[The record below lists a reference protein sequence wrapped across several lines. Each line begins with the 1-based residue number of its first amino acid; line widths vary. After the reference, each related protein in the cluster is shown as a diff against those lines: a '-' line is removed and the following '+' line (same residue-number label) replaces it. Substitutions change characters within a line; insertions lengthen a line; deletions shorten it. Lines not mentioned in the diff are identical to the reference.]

1 MTLWEKIKNE
11 IVNPNSDLRSK
22 IPANITQAAAQFT
35 EKFVNTKMPPNSQKW
50 LNENAN
56 SYLTGVTIKRA
67 PVSRAIT
74 GFLNAV
80 AGGRLNKK
88 ASEMGYDSLF
98 HLSVVITFEDES
110 ERPQTAQLEKLE
122 RVSFSSRISE
132 APNTETFDFPKVG
145 YDKIGDI
152 VKKWQANMGDNF
164 YKYDSFKNNC
174 QSFILGF
181 LKAADLLSPAAEKFV
196 NQHADEL
203 LKAQPGYLG
212 NLANSIT
219 NLGAIVNQ
227 AMQGGKKGRKGKGI
241 VSDIYQGAKKQIMNQ
256 LDKDSFTRKRLL
268 PLAVDVATIAQPF
281 MDAYAPGS
289 GTTAKAIAKGINC
302 ASNVSGALGYG
313 KDVKMPKGE
322 FIKEHKNLISILKS
336 GSPKKRAREA
346 AKQQAELSEMR
357 GGVKIVTQ
365 VQFELEA
372 DKRWFR
378 ILQAQPIQRDDFFKQ
393 QFGNKSFPY
402 KKDDS
407 GGDYFIVFNKI
418 SQSWTVKTFPQLETD
433 IENSMKREGNNPYL
447 YRMIDA
453 IDINH
458 FYSSKPIT
466 ARNPGTSFSRRG
478 AHVRQTYGDFKAQRD
493 AAAAAAPVAG
503 MGNLCTTGLC
513 SEIMLTPEEENRR
526 ERILAGI
533 LNTILEEE
541 RSGNRSRPNLIDVEN
556 RYQKTIGMA
565 SNWRQIMK
573 HTKNPRIT
581 SRLNIIYAPRTTPAE
596 NERREA
602 RITVNPAHRAPIS
615 SDVQRMTN
623 LSSVA
628 GADYSGILQ
637 AMFGIGKPLRG
648 GNKRSW
654 VKHLISELKLYKAS
668 PEDYDTSSGKLFGIY
683 RVVLAKYPSL
693 DNFTKGVPSEAEEM
707 HDYLIK
713 WITRRKSS
721 GAAKDDPDYTEKID
735 TLITDLER
743 FYEMDNL
750 SVYGVIKPEK
760 AAAAHAAPQKADD
773 GAAFDRALSE
783 YETASAR
790 AEHMRRYGVD
800 LEAET
805 AAPAVTAAEKA
816 RLLKER
822 FAAIKKGKKGKK

>member
-88 ASEMGYDSLF
+88 AHEMGYDSLF

-110 ERPQTAQLEKLE
+110 ERPHTAQLEKLE

-132 APNTETFDFPKVG
+132 APNTETYDFPKVG

-174 QSFILGF
+174 QSFIMGF

-241 VSDIYQGAKKQIMNQ
+241 VSDIYQGAKKQIMSQ
-256 LDKDSFTRKRLL
+256 LDKDSFTRKKLL

-313 KDVKMPKGE
+313 KNVKIPKGE
-322 FIKEHKNLISILKS
+322 FIREHKNLISVLKS
-336 GSPKKRAREA
+336 DSPKKRAKEA
-346 AKQQAELSEMR
+346 AKQQAELSQMR

-378 ILQAQPIQRDDFFKQ
+378 ILAAQPAEREHLFKT
-393 QFGNKSFPY
+393 QFGNKPFPY
-402 KKDDS
+402 KKGDS
-407 GGDYFIVFNKI
+407 GGDYYIVFNKRTE
-418 SQSWTVKTFPQLETD
+418 SWTVKNFSQLD
-433 IENSMKREGNNPYL
+433 IDKENLLRRGENNPML
-447 YRMIDA
+447 VRMIDS
-453 IDINH
+453 IDINN
-458 FYSSKPIT
+458 FYNAKPIT
-466 ARNPGTSFSRRG
+466 ARNPSTSFSRRG
-478 AHVRQTYGDFKAQRD
+478 AHVRQTYGEYKAAKER
-493 AAAAAAPVAG
+493 AAAAPVAG
-503 MGNLCTTGLC
+503 MGNLCTSGLC
-513 SEIMLTPEEENRR
+513 DEMDLTYAEVNRR
-526 ERILAGI
+526 ERILKNIYNKI
-533 LNTILEEE
+533 LQEE
-541 RSGNRSRPNLIDVEN
+541 SAPPRSRPDLIEVKN
-556 RYQKTIGMA
+556 RYEITIGNA
-565 SNWRQIMK
+565 SNWRQIMFK
-573 HTKNPRIT
+573 TRNPRSTTPLHIV
-581 SRLNIIYAPRTTPAE
+581 YAPRTTL
-596 NERREA
+596 
-602 RITVNPAHRAPIS
+602 NP
-615 SDVQRMTN
+615 M
-623 LSSVA
+623 
-628 GADYSGILQ
+628 G
-637 AMFGIGKPLRG
+637 FGKRFRG
-648 GNKRSW
+648 GNKRNW
-654 VKHLISELKLYKAS
+654 VKHLIAELKLYKAS
-668 PEDYDTSSGKLFGIY
+668 PEDYDTSNGKLYGIY
-683 RVVLAKYPSL
+683 KVVDAKYPSL
-693 DNFTKGVPSEAEEM
+693 DNFTKGVPSESQEM
-707 HDYLIK
+707 HDYIIK
-713 WITRRKSS
+713 WITRRQSS
-721 GAAKDDPDYTEKID
+721 GAAKDNPDYTEKVD

-750 SVYGVIKPEK
+750 SVYGIIKPEK
-760 AAAAHAAPQKADD
+760 VKTTLEAPRAADD
-773 GAAFDRALSE
+773 GAAFDKALVE
-783 YETASAR
+783 YEAAAAR
-790 AEHMRRYGVD
+790 AKHMRQFGVD
-800 LEAET
+800 PEAE
-805 AAPAVTAAEKA
+805 AAPPAVSAAEKA

>member
-22 IPANITQAAAQFT
+22 IPANITQAAAEFT
-35 EKFVNTKMPPNSQKW
+35 GKFVNTKMPPNSQKW

-56 SYLTGVTIKRA
+56 SHLTGVTIKRA
-67 PVSRAIT
+67 PVSKAIT

-88 ASEMGYDSLF
+88 AREMGYDSLF

-110 ERPQTAQLEKLE
+110 ERPRQAQLEKLE
-122 RVSFSSRISE
+122 RVSFSSHISE
-132 APNTETFDFPKVG
+132 SPNTETFDFPRVG
-145 YDKIGDI
+145 YQKIGDI

-181 LKAADLLSPAAEKFV
+181 LKAADLLSSDAEKFV

-241 VSDIYQGAKKQIMNQ
+241 ISDIYQGAKKQILNQ
-256 LDKDSFTRKRLL
+256 LDKDSFTRKKLL

-313 KDVKMPKGE
+313 KDVKMPKSE

-357 GGVKIVTQ
+357 GGVKIESQ
-365 VQFELEA
+365 IQFEKEA
-372 DKRWFR
+372 DKRWFPV
-378 ILQAQPIQRDDFFKQ
+378 LEAQPGERERLFKA
-393 QFGNKSFPY
+393 QFGNRQFPY
-402 KKDDS
+402 NK
-407 GGDYFIVFNKI
+407 GDKSNDYYLAFNKKG
-418 SQSWTVKTFPQLETD
+418 QYWTVLD
-433 IENSMKREGNNPYL
+433 REQEQKQQGTYFTKV
-447 YRMIDA
+447 IDSH
-453 IDINH
+453 DVKH
-458 FYSSKPIT
+458 FYDNKIFDRS
-466 ARNPGTSFSRRG
+466 ADTSFSRLDPRT
-478 AHVRQTYGDFKAQRD
+478 RQRYGLFAADRARAAAA
-493 AAAAAAPVAG
+493 AAAAAAPAAG
-503 MGNLCTTGLC
+503 MGNMCTTGLC
-513 SEIMLTPEEENRR
+513 SEVMLTPEEDSRR
-526 ERILAGI
+526 ERILKGI
-533 LNTILEEE
+533 FNTILEEE
-541 RSGNRSRPNLIDVEN
+541 RSGNRSRPDLTEVNN
-556 RYQKTIGMA
+556 RYYKTIGMN
-565 SNWRQIMK
+565 SNWKQIMK

-581 SRLNIIYAPRTTPAE
+581 ARMNIIYAPRATRFE
-596 NERREA
+596 RERREA
-602 RITVNPAHRAPIS
+602 RITVNPVHREPNYS
-615 SDVQRMTN
+615 GLQRVTN
-623 LSSVA
+623 SPSVA
-628 GADYSGILQ
+628 GADYSSVLQ

-654 VKHLISELKLYKAS
+654 VKHLIAELKLYKAS
-668 PEDYDTSSGKLFGIY
+668 PDDYDTSSGKLFGIY

-693 DNFTKGVPSEAEEM
+693 DNFKKGVPSESEEM
-707 HDYLIK
+707 HDYIIK

-721 GAAKDDPDYTEKID
+721 GAAKNDPDYTEKID

-750 SVYGVIKPEK
+750 SVYGKIKPEK
-760 AAAAHAAPQKADD
+760 AAAAEAPQKADD
-773 GAAFDRALSE
+773 GAAFDKALSE
-783 YETASAR
+783 YEAASAR

-800 LEAET
+800 PEAE
-805 AAPAVTAAEKA
+805 AEPAVSAAEKA